1 MKLLS
6 LFISSSFQFSLRFA
20 LTCCSYPW
28 PQPLALPIETLGFWL
43 GINISGGCEALP
55 ISPERM
61 PLSLCLAARRQ
72 QRRRGNSVHCCNVW
86 LARMVIS
93 CVFLPNAS
101 YMLEKSKNPVRNL
114 GRQILW
120 NGRQVWCMYTCLN
133 NTREALVLNL
143 HMFSIVCCSY
153 LGH

>member
-20 LTCCSYPW
+20 LTRCSYLW
-28 PQPLALPIETLGFWL
+28 PQPLALPIETSGFWL
-43 GINISGGCEALP
+43 GINISGGCEALL

-61 PLSLCLAARRQ
+61 PLSSCLAARRQ
-72 QRRRGNSVHCCNVW
+72 QRRQGNSVNCCNVW
-86 LARMVIS
+86 LARIVIS

-114 GRQILW
+114 W
-120 NGRQVWCMYTCLN
+120 
-133 NTREALVLNL
+133 
-143 HMFSIVCCSY
+143 
-153 LGH
+153 